1 MALFNMQ
8 NNLTCWL
15 RELHSL
21 FDTYVF
27 ADDNGAFLQL
37 ESFCVYEIEV
47 GQSQR
52 EIKKTK
58 QNLFG
63 FSNRES
69 SDKFMQTAYILV
81 TTECKESGAKS
92 PKLKG
97 KTWLQWYFK
106 MTIGEWV
113 DSKICTL
120 QNCFVKSIMDCWCC
134 EISTNYAPVKFCVE
148 LTFIQQNRYVSFY
161 LLTCSLCG
169 IFRCSFV

>member
-1 MALFNMQ
+1 MTVAALIAFFNIH
-8 NNLTCWL
+8 NNSTCWL
-15 RELHSL
+15 L
-21 FDTYVF
+21 FCQCLWIISY
-27 ADDNGAFLQL
+27 G
-37 ESFCVYEIEV
+37 S
-47 GQSQR
+47 QSQR

-69 SDKFMQTAYILV
+69 SDKFMQTAYILT

-120 QNCFVKSIMDCWCC
+120 RNCFVKSIMDCWCC
-134 EISTNYAPVKFCVE
+134 EISTNYAPVKLCVE